1 MSRKHKD
8 RRKLNMTKDL
18 RIVLAFTALIALALT
33 AVFMYFILQTATEF
47 ETFYGKKM
55 ENHAVLIRKT
65 VSLAESYIDTYDQL
79 VTDDLYHRLYRLNQE
94 LLSVAHTSL
103 TKELMESYRDKY
115 KLAGLAIFVS
125 EPGQNTARIHISTV
139 DAENDKTTEDWGYW
153 HDAIISLLAG
163 ETPDVNRGIAKEN
176 YWAGPRSRSYYMDG
190 FYRYGYYHNARQ
202 GYLVNGYVQDNASSD
217 QNIRNLLDELFVYL
231 DEEVSYISGISLI
244 DLKAW
249 EVAYHNN
256 YSNLEDPAFLYG
268 NFNRDL
274 FISLNLTP
282 DELFSIQDTQ
292 TYTLGTSSRRETIYL
307 INAGVEGYPYLV
319 AAHID
324 DTDHRALISS
334 AAASFMKMGV
344 VALVVVLVGLT
355 WIMRRYQSQ
364 ITYQKERKEAS
375 EAFARSIAVLPEFIY
390 RCRLS
395 NEDQLLFTYND
406 GRSVDRN
413 QVVSRDKHFRPL
425 EDLYPETY
433 IETIKPKVK
442 QALAGTPQRF
452 EMDYNQRIYEH
463 FISKVEDEEEV
474 AGFATDITEKR
485 QQEDKVRHQA
495 QHDSLT
501 KLKNRKVF
509 EEFLTSVVGQQ
520 NRDPYVLFF
529 MDLDRFKEVND
540 RLGHLIGDMVLV
552 EAAQRIQKTVDGQD
566 GILSRVG
573 GDEFAL
579 LYRSGDRKG
588 IEEIAKAVI
597 AAFTKPFELDGSQ
610 LNIGISIGIA
620 LYPDDTIEKE
630 KLLYFA
636 DQAMYAVKNVEG
648 KKYAF
653 HRK

>member
-1 MSRKHKD
+1 
-8 RRKLNMTKDL
+8 MTKDL

-33 AVFMYFILQTATEF
+33 AVFIYFILQTATEF
-47 ETFYGKKM
+47 ETFYEKKM

-94 LLSVAHTSL
+94 LLRVAHTSL

-115 KLAGLAIFVS
+115 KLAGLAVFVS

-190 FYRYGYYHNARQ
+190 FYRYGYYHNVRQ

-334 AAASFMKMGV
+334 AAASFVQMGV

-442 QALAGTPQRF
+442 QALEGTPQRF

-463 FISKVEDEEEV
+463 FISKVEGEEEV

-552 EAAQRIQKTVDGQD
+552 EAAQRIQRTVDGQD
-566 GILSRVG
+566 GILSRIG

-588 IEEIAKAVI
+588 IEETAKAVI

>member
-1 MSRKHKD
+1 
-8 RRKLNMTKDL
+8 MTKDL

-47 ETFYGKKM
+47 ETFYEKKM

-163 ETPDVNRGIAKEN
+163 ETPDVNRGIAKEK

-190 FYRYGYYHNARQ
+190 FYRYGYYHNVRQ

-334 AAASFMKMGV
+334 AAASFVQMGV

-406 GRSVDRN
+406 GRSVDRK

-425 EDLYPETY
+425 QDLYPETY
-433 IETIKPKVK
+433 IETIKPKIK
-442 QALAGTPQRF
+442 QALEGTPQRF

-463 FISKVEDEEEV
+463 FISKVEGEEEV
-474 AGFATDITEKR
+474 AGFATDITEKK

>member
-1 MSRKHKD
+1 
-8 RRKLNMTKDL
+8 MTKDL